1 MARQIW
7 AELRNSEGGGDHAR
21 HLREPA
27 GTIGRHTVAK
37 SMLALGVVAP
47 IYYIVI
53 CEMVGAMKYPGYDP
67 IARPVSELT
76 ATYAPTRPILVP
88 LLVIFDLLIIPFW
101 IGVWRAA
108 QANRALRVTA
118 DLMLGFRALALL
130 AFPFPMV
137 ADEVL
142 GANTI
147 HTIIWGVITP
157 LLMLAG
163 IGASA
168 MAFGKRFRLYT
179 ILTLVALIAL
189 SVLTGIQAA
198 QVNAGEPA
206 RWFGI
211 TERALIGVWLQW
223 VTALA
228 IVLLRA
234 PGERLD
240 DDLSGG
246 SP

>member
-1 MARQIW
+1 MGTAV
-7 AELRNSEGGGDHAR
+7 RNLHAIR
-21 HLREPA
+21 P
-27 GTIGRHTVAK
+27 GFIGRHPTVLQ
-37 SMLALGVVAP
+37 MLLALGVVAP
-47 IYYIVI
+47 IYYAVVN
-53 CEMVGAMKYPGYDP
+53 EVVGALRYPGYDP

-101 IGVWRAA
+101 IAVWRAA
-108 QANRALRVTA
+108 PANRALRLTSG
-118 DLMLGFRALALL
+118 LMLAFRALALL

-147 HTIIWGVITP
+147 HTVIWGVLTP

-168 MAFGKRFRLYT
+168 AAFGKRFRVYA
-179 ILTLVALIAL
+179 ILTLV
-189 SVLTGIQAA
+189 VLVAFSGLAGVQAA
-198 QVNAGEPA
+198 QVTAGEPV

-211 TERALIGVWLQW
+211 TERALIGIWLQW
-223 VTALA
+223 VAVLA
-228 IVLLRA
+228 IVLLRTQESGPNIA
-234 PGERLD
+234 SATGDPERRELPG
-240 DDLSGG
+240 
-246 SP
+246 PVA